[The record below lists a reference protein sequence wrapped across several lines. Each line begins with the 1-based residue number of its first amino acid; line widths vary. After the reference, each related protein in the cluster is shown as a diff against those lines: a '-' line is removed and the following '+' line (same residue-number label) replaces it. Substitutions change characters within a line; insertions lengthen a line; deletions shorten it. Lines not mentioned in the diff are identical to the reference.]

1 MFALDT
7 ASLKFSCYIV
17 TVFSQRVQLQLQA
30 RHVCCHLKPVPVSK
44 TSPESL
50 FSHFNYFSNLSGGAV
65 AEEAGL
71 WLTCKQL
78 SRFRSLCMGV
88 SHQLFFLGTS
98 NMKMPYLCSFNLI
111 MHGLSSKIGI
121 QIKLEWK
128 LNLVDFSWCSR
139 NMYFRCPTSTLKFVQ
154 FFILNKTV
162 QNTLLVCPKNAF

>member
-1 MFALDT
+1 MFLISSPRSMFALDT

-17 TVFSQRVQLQLQA
+17 TVFSQRVQLQLVISIISPTCQ
-30 RHVCCHLKPVPVSK
+30 PVRRGCGWGSWFMVNMQTTLQISL
-44 TSPESL
+44 TLHGRESSTL
-50 FSHFNYFSNLSGGAV
+50 
-65 AEEAGL
+65 
-71 WLTCKQL
+71 
-78 SRFRSLCMGV
+78 
-88 SHQLFFLGTS
+88 FLGTS